1 MAEPPTRVVLLARPG
16 EACGRLEDALRE
28 AGAEIAMV
36 IDPTDGGPDEAM
48 AARPQAVLVA
58 LDAQVE
64 DALDRYEALL
74 SDPAITV
81 IFDEAELAAQREG
94 WDAARWVR
102 HLAAKLHRHDD
113 VLPPGGE
120 SEADFQPSPG
130 PLPPPRADDDGVDI
144 TGEAL
149 EHAAVVPRDEGF
161 ELAAFVAEDDFEGG
175 SLETIEAAPS
185 PTSRDDEDE
194 DEGEAEAAGLLS
206 AEDMDWSTPSDF
218 NELPLVD
225 DADFGAVA
233 GLDDEV
239 ATSARDDARNDD
251 ERSQDAAPVAESD
264 AVVGFDESL
273 GSSLSL
279 ADDDGPIAAA
289 TTAADGPQI
298 DLDEIERRVSG
309 LELADTDSY
318 GHGPLR
324 GAVLVEGGIGGPD
337 AVRQLLAEIPE
348 SFPRPVLVRL
358 HLDGG
363 RYDRLVKQ
371 MERAAAVPVALAE
384 AGQAADAGT
393 VYFLSPTIT
402 VARERGRLVFA
413 EDADAAQS
421 LYAQLPANDSAAL
434 FLSGSDPALVETAM
448 AQAPLGALV
457 AAQSPDSCYD
467 GAAASALIERG
478 GDSGSPAE
486 LAGRL
491 AERWPS

>member
-1 MAEPPTRVVLLARPG
+1 MSEQLTRVVLLARPG

-28 AGAEIAMV
+28 AGAEIAKV
-36 IDPTDGGPDEAM
+36 IDPTDGGPDEAL
-48 AARPQAVLVA
+48 AARPQAVLIA
-58 LDAQVE
+58 LDPLVE
-64 DALDRYEALL
+64 DALDRYEPLL

-120 SEADFQPSPG
+120 SETDFQPSPG
-130 PLPPPRADDDGVDI
+130 PLPPPRADDGGVDI

-149 EHAAVVPRDEGF
+149 QHAAEVPRDEGF
-161 ELAAFVAEDDFEGG
+161 EIAAFAATAEDDFDGG
-175 SLETIEAAPS
+175 TLDAIEAAPS
-185 PTSRDDEDE
+185 PPSDEDE
-194 DEGEAEAAGLLS
+194 EDAELLS
-206 AEDMDWSTPSDF
+206 AEDMDWSAPSDF
-218 NELPLVD
+218 KELPLVD
-225 DADFGAVA
+225 GDFGAA
-233 GLDDEV
+233 GGEDDPDPMP
-239 ATSARDDARNDD
+239 TRNDVPD
-251 ERSQDAAPVAESD
+251 GDQAPRHDATRHD
-264 AVVGFDESL
+264 AIGFDESL
-273 GSSLSL
+273 GSTLSL
-279 ADDDGPIAAA
+279 AEDDGPIAVPAPSS
-289 TTAADGPQI
+289 ADGPQI
-298 DLDEIERRVSG
+298 DLEEIERRVAG

-337 AVRQLLAEIPE
+337 AVRQLLGEIPE

-371 MERAAAVPVALAE
+371 MERAATLPVALAE
-384 AGQAADAGT
+384 AGQPADAGT
-393 VYFLSPTIT
+393 IYFLSPTIT

-421 LYAQLPANDSAAL
+421 LYARLPANDSAVL
-434 FLSGSDPALVETAM
+434 FLSGSDPALVEIAM
-448 AQAPLGALV
+448 AQAPQGAMV
-457 AAQSPDSCYD
+457 AAQTPESCYD
-467 GAAASALIERG
+467 GVAASALVERG
-478 GDSGSPAE
+478 GGSGSPAE

>member
-1 MAEPPTRVVLLARPG
+1 MSEQPTRVVLLARPG

-28 AGAEIAMV
+28 AGAEIAKV
-36 IDPTDGGPDEAM
+36 IDPTDGGPEEAL

-58 LDAQVE
+58 LDPLVE
-64 DALDRYEALL
+64 DALDRYEPLL
-74 SDPAITV
+74 SDPGITV

-120 SEADFQPSPG
+120 AEADFQPSPG
-130 PLPPPRADDDGVDI
+130 PLPPRRADDGAVDI

-149 EHAAVVPRDEGF
+149 QHAAEVPRDEGF
-161 ELAAFVAEDDFEGG
+161 EIAAFATEDDFDGG
-175 SLETIEAAPS
+175 GLETIEAAPS
-185 PTSRDDEDE
+185 PTAGDDG
-194 DEGEAEAAGLLS
+194 DEGGAGAAELLS
-206 AEDMDWSTPSDF
+206 AEDMDWSAPSDF
-218 NELPLVD
+218 KELPLVD
-225 DADFGAVA
+225 DADFGAGA
-233 GLDDEV
+233 GLDDDN
-239 ATSARDDARNDD
+239 ATPLQGDVPDDADD
-251 ERSQDAAPVAESD
+251 EPQDATPDAESNN
-264 AVVGFDESL
+264 VVAFDESL

-279 ADDDGPIAAA
+279 AEDDDPIAAA
-289 TTAADGPQI
+289 APPSADGPQI
-298 DLDEIERRVSG
+298 DLKDIERRVSG

-371 MERAAAVPVALAE
+371 MERAATVPVALAE
-384 AGQAADAGT
+384 AGQPADAGT
-393 VYFLSPTIT
+393 IYFLSPTIT

-448 AQAPLGALV
+448 AQASQGALV

-478 GDSGSPAE
+478 GGCGSPAE